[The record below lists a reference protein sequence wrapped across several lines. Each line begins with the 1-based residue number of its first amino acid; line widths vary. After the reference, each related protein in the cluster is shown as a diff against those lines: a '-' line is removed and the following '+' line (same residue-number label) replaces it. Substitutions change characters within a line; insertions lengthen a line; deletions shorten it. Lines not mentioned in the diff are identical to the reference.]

1 MSSLI
6 MIHANVD
13 THWPFVGQ
21 FFHETWEQQDE
32 THFKRLLAADG
43 RDLGQ
48 TLGGME
54 SEGVDLS
61 AVTRLAVMGVPVTV
75 DCLKMLPALD
85 EATLIRVYM
94 GGHLDEACQAY
105 LEEKGVSVYD
115 HKSEGFWG
123 QSVSEFA
130 LGLTICGLRRIPQ
143 NHHSIITS
151 HAAWEA
157 YRPVPH
163 GGPGTLG
170 HQFSDDNRFTCGTIE
185 GKRVRVV
192 GAGNIGSRYASFT
205 SMMGAD
211 VAAWD
216 PFAPEASF
224 HRAGSRR
231 EMHLDELVKDAE
243 IFAPMLP
250 ITPNTRGLVTE
261 AHIDA
266 LPKGCLVI
274 LATRAK
280 ICDVDA
286 IRRRVMAD
294 EIALAADVFDMEPVP
309 LDDPLLGRH
318 NVVHTPHLAGRTID
332 ANREWVKRLTDQF
345 KPM

>member
-1 MSSLI
+1 
-6 MIHANVD
+6 MI
-13 THWPFVGQ
+13 
-21 FFHETWEQQDE
+21 
-32 THFKRLLAADG
+32 R
-43 RDLGQ
+43 
-48 TLGGME
+48 
-54 SEGVDLS
+54 
-61 AVTRLAVMGVPVTV
+61 
-75 DCLKMLPALD
+75 
-85 EATLIRVYM
+85 
-94 GGHLDEACQAY
+94 
-105 LEEKGVSVYD
+105 
-115 HKSEGFWG
+115 
-123 QSVSEFA
+123 
-130 LGLTICGLRRIPQ
+130 PQ
-143 NHHSIITS
+143 NRRQLWGFIYAHFGIALPHRTFTEGHSS
-151 HAAWEA
+151 PFDFVADAF
-157 YRPVPH
+157 
-163 GGPGTLG
+163 
-170 HQFSDDNRFTCGTIE
+170 FSP
-185 GKRVRVV
+185 
-192 GAGNIGSRYASFT
+192 
-205 SMMGAD
+205 GAD

-231 EMHLDELVKDAE
+231 EMHLDELIKDAE
-243 IFAPMLP
+243 ILAPMLP
-250 ITPNTRGLVTE
+250 LTPNTRGLVTE